1 MMRCPRVSNVRTLA
15 CFCSWALL
23 GARRFALCEA
33 SKYMFFLRYSSG
45 HIYKPSSRMF
55 DLVLQEVKEADAAR
69 LRAMWLY
76 WEQDDSTGNDA
87 ADVAPEDELH
97 PDHRIG

>member
-1 MMRCPRVSNVRTLA
+1 MRTLV
-15 CFCSWALL
+15 CVCSVSCVD
-23 GARRFALCEA
+23 ARRFALCEA

-69 LRAMWLY
+69 LRAIWLY
-76 WEQDDSTGNDA
+76 WEQDETTVAADAEDA
-87 ADVAPEDELH
+87 ALEDELH

>member
-1 MMRCPRVSNVRTLA
+1 MRTLV
-15 CFCSWALL
+15 CVCSVSCVD
-23 GARRFALCEA
+23 ARRFALCEA
-33 SKYMFFLRYSSG
+33 SKYVFFLRYSSG
-45 HIYKPSSRMF
+45 HIYKPASSRMF

>member
-1 MMRCPRVSNVRTLA
+1 MRTLV
-15 CFCSWALL
+15 CVCSVSCVD
-23 GARRFALCEA
+23 ARRFALCEA

-76 WEQDDSTGNDA
+76 WEHDETTGA
-87 ADVAPEDELH
+87 ADAEDAAPEDELH

>member
-1 MMRCPRVSNVRTLA
+1 MCTLV
-15 CFCSWALL
+15 CFCSGSWVD
-23 GARRFALCEA
+23 ARRFALCEA

-55 DLVLQEVKEADAAR
+55 ELVLQEVKEADAAR

-76 WEQDDSTGNDA
+76 WEQDDTSGADA
-87 ADVAPEDELH
+87 ADVALEDELH